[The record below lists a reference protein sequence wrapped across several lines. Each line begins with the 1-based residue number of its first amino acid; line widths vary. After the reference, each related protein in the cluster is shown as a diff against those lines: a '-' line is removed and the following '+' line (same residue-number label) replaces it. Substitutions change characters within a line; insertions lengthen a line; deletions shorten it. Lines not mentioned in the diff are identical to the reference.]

1 MCICGYDSYDFINAF
16 LKSTKKNPRW
26 KQLFRQVFQEL
37 KHRLSAKQSKRILRI
52 IQTLPNYNQTTPYVL
67 DEIEE
72 DNVIDNETQRE
83 GKEEGEDSDEAM
95 LIKESINEIVWV
107 IATDAHFFMIIQ

>member
-1 MCICGYDSYDFINAF
+1 SSNDTILLCALLDNHEEMRICGYDSYDFINTF

-26 KQLFRQVFQEL
+26 QQLFRQAFQEL

-52 IQTLPNYNQTTPYVL
+52 IQRLPNYNQTTPYVL

-72 DNVIDNETQRE
+72 DNVIEDVIDNET
-83 GKEEGEDSDEAM
+83 
-95 LIKESINEIVWV
+95 
-107 IATDAHFFMIIQ
+107 